1 MKSQGIINRAGELV
15 PGLHLLGHPGGP
27 VYFLDSPQ
35 PVLFDSGFVALAQ
48 AYLDDLAAALQGRSP
63 RFLFLTH
70 SHYDHAGCA
79 GWFKKTYP
87 DLTACASLQA
97 QTILHRPNA
106 IKLISELSREATD
119 FFVKQGIPRAKEG
132 EFLPIEVE
140 KVLADGDTVQL
151 ADNLSVE
158 VIATP
163 GHTRGCLSYYVPQRK
178 MLFCGEAGGIR
189 LHDGYIATEFVA
201 DYQAYEDS
209 LRRLA
214 GLEVEVLCQAHHLA
228 LIGLTAGEFLRE
240 SLHKAMEFKEMVLEF
255 LARDGGDIGRTIRR
269 VKEIDWDP
277 RTGFKQ
283 PLPAYMLNLEAR
295 VKLLAKE
302 AGYVVSKNN

>member
-48 AYLDDLAAALQGRSP
+48 
-63 RFLFLTH
+63 
-70 SHYDHAGCA
+70 
-79 GWFKKTYP
+79 
-87 DLTACASLQA
+87 
-97 QTILHRPNA
+97 
-106 IKLISELSREATD
+106 
-119 FFVKQGIPRAKEG
+119 
-132 EFLPIEVE
+132 
-140 KVLADGDTVQL
+140 
-151 ADNLSVE
+151 
-158 VIATP
+158 
-163 GHTRGCLSYYVPQRK
+163 
-178 MLFCGEAGGIR
+178 
-189 LHDGYIATEFVA
+189 
-201 DYQAYEDS
+201 
-209 LRRLA
+209 
-214 GLEVEVLCQAHHLA
+214 
-228 LIGLTAGEFLRE
+228 
-240 SLHKAMEFKEMVLEF
+240 
-255 LARDGGDIGRTIRR
+255 DGGDIGRTIRR